1 MKGKRSNM
9 TMILKNVGFGLMIVY
24 VGIVGVG
31 VFLYYILN
39 ELFEKA
45 NYCRKKRMIGK
56 KRKLGNLIH
65 F

>member
-39 ELFEKA
+39 ELLVKA
-45 NYCRKKRMIGK
+45 KYCRKKRMIGMN
-56 KRKLGNLIH
+56 RK
-65 F
+65 

>member
-45 NYCRKKRMIGK
+45 NYCRKKRMIG
-56 KRKLGNLIH
+56 
-65 F
+65 